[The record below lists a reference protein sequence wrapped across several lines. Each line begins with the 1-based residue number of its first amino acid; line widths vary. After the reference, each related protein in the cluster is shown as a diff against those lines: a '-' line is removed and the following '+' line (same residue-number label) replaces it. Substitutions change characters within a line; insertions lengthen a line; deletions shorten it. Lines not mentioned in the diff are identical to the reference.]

1 VIDTHCHLYY
11 PDFDSDLPDVIAR
24 AQAAGVTKI
33 ITIAVDKPTAE
44 QCLNIA
50 ARFRGAVFA
59 AIGVHPSEADKVSE
73 EDLLWIEAMAGDP
86 SVVAIGEI
94 GLDIYRG
101 ETNIARQEELF
112 TRMLE
117 LARHAGLPVIVHHR
131 AAGLRTLEVVKASK
145 VARGVFHCFSED
157 ADYARRV
164 LDQGLHV
171 SFTGNIT
178 YKNSRLPEIVR
189 ALPLERLMLETDA
202 PFMAPLPHRGKRA
215 EPMHVRDVAMK
226 LAEVHNT
233 SLENVDRMTTRTAE
247 ELFFD
252 HGPET
257 W

>member
-11 PDFDSDLPDVIAR
+11 PEFDSDLPEVIAR
-24 AQAAGVTKI
+24 AQAAGVSRI
-33 ITIAVDKPTAE
+33 ITIAVDKPTGE

-50 ARFRGAVFA
+50 ARFRGVVFA

-73 EDLLWIEAMAGDP
+73 EDLLWIEAMVGDP

-101 ETNIARQEELF
+101 ETNLARQEKLF
-112 TRMLE
+112 ARMLE

-131 AAGLRTLEVVKASK
+131 AAGLRTLEVVKEGK
-145 VARGVFHCFSED
+145 VAQGVFHCFSED
-157 ADYARRV
+157 VDYAKRV
-164 LDQGLHV
+164 LDQGWQV

-178 YKNSRLPEIVR
+178 YKNSRLPEIAG
-189 ALPLERLMLETDA
+189 ALPLERILLETDA
-202 PFMAPLPHRGKRA
+202 PFMAPVPHRGQRA
-215 EPMHVRDVAMK
+215 EPMHVREVALK
-226 LAEVHNT
+226 LAEVHKT
-233 SLENVDRMTTRTAE
+233 SLEEVDHVTTQTAE
-247 ELFFD
+247 ELFFN